1 MAFLKKI
8 KEHCR
13 FKVNNLSEIIMF
25 YSAAIGVD
33 GNEDEA
39 SSDASDD
46 VLPPLEKNMNH
57 MNLHESDGEESE

>member
-1 MAFLKKI
+1 
-8 KEHCR
+8 
-13 FKVNNLSEIIMF
+13 MF